1 MCFGVVPYARSVGID
16 SADRPKSIAPQAN
29 PQPLAAE
36 IQARLGDT
44 TNKGK
49 LPSLHLE
56 LSQIVVQS
64 ASPLPA
70 GSVVSLELRLSSIAP
85 AITTLARVANVQH
98 PTAADG
104 PATMQLSLLEVW
116 GKRAAEQL
124 TQYLDE
130 ASSGSQNARNWSG
143 IRVLCV
149 DDNNHY
155 REQAAKVMREAGFE
169 VIVATNGF
177 EALSAALKHQ
187 PSVVL
192 SDIQM
197 PGMDGWQ
204 LLRMIRARPT
214 LRRTPVLFLTD
225 LSSEEQRLRGYELG
239 VDDYVA
245 KPFTAVELIARV
257 ERVLERAQMADEAVA
272 NGMRGDLSKIP
283 LASLLSFA
291 ELERRTGIL
300 QIEHDGERATLHLRE
315 GAVMRVD
322 LGGKPNEL
330 EGLSRLFHVLDWNG
344 GRFELTST
352 EVFAQDVLQTPTS
365 YALLEHARRT
375 DETER
380 Y

>member
-1 MCFGVVPYARSVGID
+1 VRA
-16 SADRPKSIAPQAN
+16 
-29 PQPLAAE
+29 QPLAAE
-36 IQARLGDT
+36 FQTRLVEARSS
-44 TNKGK
+44 GK
-49 LPSLHLE
+49 LPSLELMLTGIAVPTDKPLE
-56 LSQIVVQS
+56 
-64 ASPLPA
+64 A
-70 GSVVSLELRLSSIAP
+70 GSVLNLELRLSSIAP
-85 AITTLARVANVQH
+85 PITTLARVVSVQ
-98 PTAADG
+98 PPAAAGG

-124 TQYLDE
+124 SQYLDE
-130 ASSGSQNARNWSG
+130 ASSGGHATRNWSG
-143 IRVLCV
+143 IRVLVV
-149 DDNNHY
+149 DDNPQY
-155 REQAAKVMREAGFE
+155 REQAAQVMREAGFE
-169 VIVATNGF
+169 VVLASNGF

-192 SDIQM
+192 SDVTM

-257 ERVLERAQMADEAVA
+257 ERVLERVQMADEAIS

-291 ELERRTGIL
+291 ELERRTAIL
-300 QIEHDGERATLHLRE
+300 QLEREGERATLHLRD
-315 GAVMRVD
+315 GAVMRID

-330 EGLSRLFHVLDWNG
+330 EGLQRFFHVLDWES

-352 EVFAQDVLQTPTS
+352 EVLVQDAMQLPTS
-365 YALLEHARRT
+365 YALLEHARQK
-375 DETER
+375 DEQNS
-380 Y
+380 